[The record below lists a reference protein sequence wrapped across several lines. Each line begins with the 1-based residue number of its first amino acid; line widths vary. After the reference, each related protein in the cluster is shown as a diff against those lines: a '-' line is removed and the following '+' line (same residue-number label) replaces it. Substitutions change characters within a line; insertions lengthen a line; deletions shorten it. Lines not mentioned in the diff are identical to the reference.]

1 MALKSPH
8 PRRILPVLEHI
19 PFKRHLMIHNDGLQM
34 SMATGSTTL
43 AKSKNTSAPYR
54 VPVYIA
60 CTVLALTTNYL
71 LGKDMAW
78 DTLNYHLYLGF
89 SALND
94 RFSQDYFAAG
104 PLAYLNPFA
113 YVPFYAMVRAG
124 LPALVICSIF
134 AIVHS
139 IILWLT
145 FDLGVAVSPSQD
157 DRTRLLAGASAVAL
171 AFMNPILMQ
180 QIGSCFADITTA
192 ELALAGWL
200 LLASAVRRP
209 QVSRVIYAGL
219 ILGAASALKLSNA
232 LPAASAFAMLVMLP
246 RGWPEKIRCGF
257 FYGTSLGVGFVAVAA
272 PWSYRLFKVFGNPLF
287 PMFNSIVR
295 SPQYTTDPTVV
306 SRFVPESIGDAL
318 WRPFAMLNPT
328 PMVHE
333 ELSAPDPRYAILV
346 VLVILFIAR
355 WAWRRRGQ
363 ASLLLNKSPLT
374 DSSRVLAALGCA
386 LCLYWIIWLRT
397 SGNSRYILT
406 LACVA
411 AAVIVGM
418 LFRLFETRPKIR
430 NYVLFVILATQ
441 AVQLYL
447 GAEYRWNGAQWGG
460 PWFNLSVPDRLK
472 TEPNLYL
479 TLGGQSNSFIA
490 PFLAKDSSFVNVA
503 GGYTLDPESANGAH
517 VKALIRRFSPNVRV
531 VFHAGTQ
538 YKNAELRAP
547 PAPEVDDAI
556 QRFALRADMRQCATI
571 TVHGLPAEPE
581 IRYVNSSF
589 LEPQNR
595 DETYLV
601 TCRLV
606 ADTRDFSAIIA
617 RQRAVDIVFDRL
629 EDACPRLFSP
639 RRMLSLHEGDIWRRL
654 YGGSDIAAWIN
665 RGRVKI
671 QNLMRPT
678 GIIDVGAESDW
689 AKGSVRLECGS
700 HNGVYFVHVLP
711 SNL

>member
-1 MALKSPH
+1 MALKSAH
-8 PRRILPVLEHI
+8 PRRILLVLEHI
-19 PFKRHLMIHNDGLQM
+19 QFESNLMIRTNGLQM

-43 AKSKNTSAPYR
+43 AAARADSVPYR

-60 CTVLALTTNYL
+60 CTVIALATNYL

-94 RFSQDYFAAG
+94 RFNQDYFAAG
-104 PLAYLNPFA
+104 PLAYWNPFA
-113 YVPFYAMVRAG
+113 YIPFYAMVRAG
-124 LPALVICSIF
+124 LPALMICSIF
-134 AIVHS
+134 AVVHS
-139 IILWLT
+139 IVLWLT
-145 FDLGVAVSPSQD
+145 FELGVAVSPSED
-157 DRTRLLAGASAVAL
+157 DRTRLLAGGSAVAL

-200 LLASAVRRP
+200 LLASAVRLP
-209 QVSRVIYAGL
+209 QISRVIFAGL

-232 LPAASAFAMLVMLP
+232 LPAVSAFAMLIMLP

-295 SPQYTTDPTVV
+295 SPEFTSEPMLQ
-306 SRFVPESIGDAL
+306 SRFIPESIGDAL
-318 WRPFAMLNPT
+318 WRPFAMINPT

-363 ASLLLNKSPLT
+363 ASAPPNKAPLT

-418 LFRLFETRPKIR
+418 LFRLFETRPKVR
-430 NYVLFVILATQ
+430 NYILFVILGTQ
-441 AVQLYL
+441 AIQLYM
-447 GAEYRWNGAQWGG
+447 GAEYRWNGAAWGG
-460 PWFNLSVPDRLK
+460 PWFNLSVPNQLK

-479 TLGGQSNSFIA
+479 TLGGQSNSFIV
-490 PFLAKDSSFVNVA
+490 PFLAKDSSFVNIV

-531 VFHAGTQ
+531 VFHGGTQ

-547 PAPEVDDAI
+547 PAPLVDDAL
-556 QRFALRADMRQCATI
+556 QGFGLRMDMRRCATI

-581 IRYVNSSF
+581 IRYTNSL

-601 TCRLV
+601 TCGLV
-606 ADTRDFSAIIA
+606 PDTREPSAIIA
-617 RQRAVDIVFDRL
+617 RQHAVDIVFDRL
-629 EDACPRLFSP
+629 EDACPRLFNP
-639 RRMLSLHEGDIWRRL
+639 RRMFSVHEGDIWRRL

-665 RGRVKI
+665 HGRIKI

-678 GIIDVGAESDW
+678 GIIDIGAESDW
-689 AKGSVRLECGS
+689 AKGPMRLECGS
-700 HNGVYFVHVLP
+700 HDGVYFVHTVP
-711 SNL
+711 SNS